1 LATEKNKRDQELKS
15 KVEQEQKEK
24 EEARL
29 LKERAA

>member
-15 KVEQEQKEK
+15 KMEQEQKEK
-24 EEARL
+24 DEARL